1 MSPRSERSARVS
13 GGFCLLVLWFAVV
26 NGWEL
31 LAIVLGAAAIH
42 ELGHYLVLRSLGAG
56 IKGLRLSVFGAVL
69 ETDST
74 RMSYRGELAA
84 VLAGPAANL
93 LCVLLLAPMGGRWTV
108 FLGANLVLCMFNLLP
123 VRPLDGGKALGLLV
137 SWAAGPAAGE
147 WAVRWIGASAA
158 AALAVGICY
167 VMWRSGGS
175 LWLLP
180 AAGGL
185 LAAAGLECSG
195 KTAFL

>member
-1 MSPRSERSARVS
+1 MSPRSERSVRVS

-31 LAIVLGAAAIH
+31 LAVVLGAAAIH

-74 RMSYRGELAA
+74 RMSYLGELAA

-158 AALAVGICY
+158 SALAAGICY

>member
-1 MSPRSERSARVS
+1 
-13 GGFCLLVLWFAVV
+13 
-26 NGWEL
+26 
-31 LAIVLGAAAIH
+31 
-42 ELGHYLVLRSLGAG
+42 
-56 IKGLRLSVFGAVL
+56 
-69 ETDST
+69 
-74 RMSYRGELAA
+74 
-84 VLAGPAANL
+84 
-93 LCVLLLAPMGGRWTV
+93 MGGRWTV

-137 SWAAGPAAGE
+137 SWAAGPVAGE

-158 AALAVGICY
+158 AALAAGICY